1 MKDHLLCCLN
11 KEEVHKSRRWKG
23 HGIASEM
30 QHWLYPRG
38 WCLYVWIY
46 ILLCSYHQSLSRTP
60 AYTCTGALRQT
71 WAAKYCKAV
80 LNSDLIQGS
89 LQLLKTLPVTLDLDE
104 TLKSGRAKFFCVVIQ
119 RSKAGKKEYCWCYR
133 WKVLFKQR
141 KDLLFLCL
149 FCSDFWWSL

>member
-1 MKDHLLCCLN
+1 MKEHLLCCLN

-60 AYTCTGALRQT
+60 AYTCTGVLKQT

>member
-60 AYTCTGALRQT
+60 AYTCTGVLRQT